1 MRELQQQWY
10 SIISDDLFLW
20 NRIYNPKGYQSKC
33 FWSRISLKE
42 RNNITPF
49 FVLKMRRNIITSKFS
64 MKELPIYHSWKVLY
78 ASTEL
83 FKWNSS
89 WSNISYGYMII
100 YFCSIDRYVGHRW
113 KNEKIKNLQILLE
126 VFKHKSSFL
135 MLKYP
140 QILEGLRGQ
149 EWVMI
154 ICSYGYYID
163 V

>member
-10 SIISDDLFLW
+10 SIILDDLFLW

-42 RNNITPF
+42 RNNITPV
-49 FVLKMRRNIITSKFS
+49 FVLKMWRNIITSKFS

-83 FKWNSS
+83 FKWSS

-100 YFCSIDRYVGHRW
+100 YFCSIDRYIGHTWKKWENKKTSKFFWRFSNINHLFLCSNTPRYW
-113 KNEKIKNLQILLE
+113 KDYEDKNE
-126 VFKHKSSFL
+126 
-135 MLKYP
+135 
-140 QILEGLRGQ
+140 
-149 EWVMI
+149 WW
-154 ICSYGYYID
+154 
-163 V
+163 